1 MLTIYIP
8 TFNRKECLSR
18 LLNLL
23 FNEIDSIDGCSHII
37 KIHVSDNCSNDGT
50 HELLQSFERPYFK
63 FSTLK
68 ENIGGDG
75 NIRNSLNLCTT
86 KFLWVLGDDDFP
98 MPGVISFII
107 NTLRLSDP
115 KLLYLPARWSRNPQ
129 TILPH
134 RNLLNRIA
142 IQLDSVRFIKRV
154 NVKIT
159 FISSFIFN
167 FYELKKSKNSELLSL
182 VAGTNFEQI
191 GMFMPLVIEERY
203 LFVCN
208 SNCIVATGNDSFKY
222 SLIKAFGV
230 DLPII
235 LTQILYSRQD
245 LLKIM
250 LNKLILGYMP
260 GFISKVQ
267 NGKDLQQRSIPWS
280 GIHQQLST
288 KFLYWIVI
296 LPMRYMPGFIS
307 RVWALIF
314 RWAR

>member
-23 FNEIDSIDGCSHII
+23 FNEIDSIDGCSQII

-50 HELLQSFERPYFK
+50 HLLLESLKRPYLK
-63 FSTLK
+63 FSTFK
-68 ENIGGDG
+68 ENVGGDE
-75 NIRNSLNLCTT
+75 NIRNSLNLCMT

-142 IQLDSVRFIKRV
+142 VELDSVRFIKRV

-167 FYELKKSKNSELLSL
+167 FYELKKSKCYEISSL

-191 GMFMPLVIEERY
+191 GMFMPYILEERC
-203 LFVCN
+203 LFVCD
-208 SNCIVATGNDSFKY
+208 SNCIAATGNDSFKY

-230 DLPII
+230 DLPLI
-235 LTQILYSRQD
+235 LTQILHTRQD

-250 LNKLILGYMP
+250 LNNLIVGFMP
-260 GFISKVQ
+260 GFISNVQ
-267 NGKDLQQRSIPWS
+267 NSKDLKYRSIPWE
-280 GIHQQLST
+280 GMHQQLSRN
-288 KFLYWIVI
+288 FLYWIVI

-307 RVWALIF
+307 RAWALF
-314 RWAR
+314 FKCAR